1 MAENGAA
8 QLLAAL
14 AHTDLGDNSGSAEG
28 DIQET
33 LDALLLAAARSST
46 GRSDDLPTDSPVA
59 AEEPAADAPLQP
71 EPATDD
77 SFDEPSPAAPGSDAG
92 ALGAASIW
100 LKDDSSQ
107 SIPGIPVSMGRA
119 PALPNTLDIGRA
131 LRPLRRSRPSRVHQR
146 LDLDATVD
154 HYTRTGAL
162 VPQLTPAAEPWLEVV
177 VVVDHGTSM
186 MVWDETSRALTKVLR
201 TLSAFRSIHEWHLE
215 HPPEAPPVLR
225 NHPGWPLPMDPSDP
239 RHHQPAHRL
248 LLVVSDCAAPAWRQN
263 DLWQTLHTWGRT
275 APVALINPLPKR
287 LWQRSGLDLPRTTAT
302 ASLPASPGRL
312 LTYRRPRLFRDD
324 APGTRPWQALPVL
337 QLDAHQ
343 ILAWAR
349 ALMRTD
355 PSGCEAVLVPASGR
369 VPSRNRSP
377 KPSSAAPDA
386 SATDTQVAAA
396 AEAFTDNLRSPA
408 VRLAIAASSFEVFTL
423 PILNVIR
430 ERIVPDASVADTAE
444 FLTAGLLTATRHENP
459 DILYRLH
466 PVAANHLHGFLSRDQ
481 VWDTHFAITD
491 HLAAHPQAPHGIA
504 TALHSPTSQDM
515 LPTGLRPLLQA
526 AAATARLLGITS
538 AEPHS
543 DLGEQHHLT
552 VESPDNVE
560 DDSQQAPNQPP
571 MPDDL
576 PEPVQDVA
584 AAPDST
590 TTAGPFALRHWQ
602 RDMMDQLNAERQI
615 HDRHRN
621 LLVAPPGTG
630 KMLMAAFDYK
640 QLCLQHQ
647 RDLRLLFV
655 ADFEEAVHRAHQ
667 TYQDVLMT
675 PQFGELLCGSRTV
688 ERGHHVFA
696 TWTSLRRVM
705 DELSPDHFD
714 VIVIGELHGAGISA
728 FVKISEHFTPMEL
741 LGFTSVPER
750 TNGPSIHEALFDG
763 RIAAELRLWDALA
776 NGTLCPIRYFGI
788 ADDTDLQSLGWKKGR
803 YDSASLNAML
813 TGNDAR
819 AQLVVSAI
827 REKIPDLKAMR
838 AVGFCVSVEHAEF
851 MARFFRAA
859 GFRASALTASTG
871 PAERQETLSALK
883 SGDLQAIFNVG
894 VLIEGP
900 SIPEVD
906 TLLLLGPAPSTMR
919 FLQQLG
925 VGLTHSPGKR
935 ALSVLDFISHHRM
948 EVRLDLPFRAMTN
961 LTGTQLLD
969 HVENDF
975 SRLSSGCTVNLDE
988 TAKILVI
995 NNIREQMQ
1003 SSVTNAAD
1011 SSSSQVSEGQHF
1023 TEDLTAPVANLPTDT
1038 EPASRLPQT
1047 DGRRTFDPSLRLV
1060 RVRAAHG
1067 KSTKTEAGIVLTPR
1081 LVLTRADAL
1090 DEGDRLRIVRTDDTE
1105 IVCRAVW
1112 KSAGNL
1118 NAALVLA
1125 DGSILDSENEER
1137 LLSSRLNWGRMPE
1150 GLMSRVRITSLGRS
1164 GKRTELSGQARP
1176 SAVMLAVE
1184 GTEPFTK
1191 EVLAGSLGAMVSCEG
1206 VFVGMVT
1213 RRHLRRPQ
1221 LMAVPAALLLQYQGF
1236 RQTLA
1241 AHMTTPYELEDLGTE
1256 RAGEFWNG
1264 PSAVCLAVE
1273 AHSVNGSR
1281 DTDTPH
1287 LEMELVHDIRES
1299 LIAIMRRTG
1308 IDGVVAEETA
1318 AAARA
1323 NLLVMLNG
1331 PTAVQDMGRVLA
1343 ELQTTVATHHEVML
1357 GVGASIGEVTDTRL
1371 GLVGTAVSEA
1381 IRLAGNPYFREL
1393 LYQAARFVDAPVHLA
1408 VSNTL
1413 RVLVAEML
1421 DPAFEDQFVPLEPP
1435 AQPDHKTGWLYQGPT
1450 EQLGEALAALSAR
1463 KGTSQTTSYSRSQV
1477 EGKNKARHQATARVV
1492 GVPGIGYDTL
1502 GALSLRERWLPALNN
1517 GLTLAGSTH
1526 RLSGPDMAMSF
1537 YGDLFRPAGQSLAV
1551 GDAPYT
1557 AADVGEGLEQE
1568 LLFAWWKAAADSD
1581 PGVVPPSADQLTPT
1595 PQSVQAT
1602 LDTLSIS
1609 RSFNGVGLR
1618 AMVFTLKQ
1626 VSRYFTDPALRA
1638 HALARVADAIGDDTR
1653 VVVAHSLGSV
1663 VAYEALCA
1671 RPGHQ
1676 VRALVTL
1683 GSPLGIENLI
1693 LHRLQPPPRDI
1704 GGQLRGIWPGSESL
1718 QWTNL
1723 ADDGDLFALVKDLRP
1738 AFGNR
1743 VRCAVI
1749 HNGARAHDAVAYLTD
1764 RLCGQA
1770 IADGL
1775 T

>member
-1 MAENGAA
+1 MAEYGAA

-14 AHTDLGDNSGSAEG
+14 ARVDLGDNSGSAEG

-33 LDALLLAAARSST
+33 LDALLLAAAKSSSGRT
-46 GRSDDLPTDSPVA
+46 GDFPTDTPVA
-59 AEEPAADAPLQP
+59 DEEPAADAPLQP
-71 EPATDD
+71 EPATDG
-77 SFDEPSPAAPGSDAG
+77 SFDEPSPAEPGSGAG
-92 ALGAASIW
+92 ALGAASLW
-100 LKDDSSQ
+100 LKDDSGQ

-131 LRPLRRSRPSRVHQR
+131 LRPLRRFRPSRVHQR

-162 VPQLTPAAEPWLEVV
+162 VPQLRPAAEPWLEVV

-186 MVWDETSRALTKVLR
+186 MVWDETSRALAKVLR
-201 TLSAFRSIHEWHLE
+201 ALSAFRSIHEWHLE
-215 HPPEAPPVLR
+215 HPPAAPPVVR
-225 NHPGWPLPMDPSDP
+225 NHAGRPLPMDPSDP

-302 ASLPASPGRL
+302 ASFPASPGRL

-377 KPSSAAPDA
+377 QPSNAAPDA
-386 SATDTQVAAA
+386 PATDTQVAAA

-408 VRLAIAASSFEVFTL
+408 VRLAIAASSLGVFTL
-423 PILNVIR
+423 PILDVIR

-459 DILYRLH
+459 DIVYRLH
-466 PVAANHLHGFLSRDQ
+466 PAAENHLRGFLSRDQ
-481 VWDTHFAITD
+481 AWDTHFAITD

-515 LPTGLRPLLQA
+515 LPTGLQPLIQA
-526 AAATARLLGITS
+526 AASTARLLGITS

-543 DLGEQHHLT
+543 DLAEQHHLT
-552 VESPDNVE
+552 VESSDNVE
-560 DDSQQAPNQPP
+560 DDSQQAPDQPP
-571 MPDDL
+571 LPENP

-584 AAPDST
+584 AAAGST
-590 TTAGPFALRHWQ
+590 TTAGTFALRAWQ
-602 RDMMDQLNAERQI
+602 RDVMDQLTAEREI

-621 LLVAPPGTG
+621 LVVAPPGTG
-630 KMLMAAFDYK
+630 KMVMAAFDYK

-655 ADFEEAVHRAHQ
+655 ADFEEVVHQAHQ

-675 PQFGELLCGSRTV
+675 PQFGELLYGARTI
-688 ERGHHVFA
+688 EHGHHVFA
-696 TWTSLRRVM
+696 TWPALTRVM

-728 FVKISEHFTPMEL
+728 FVKISERFTPMEL
-741 LGFTSVPER
+741 LGFTSVPEL

-763 RIAAELRLWDALA
+763 RIAAELRLWDAVA

-788 ADDTDLQSLGWKKGR
+788 ADNTDLQSLPWKQGS
-803 YDSASLNAML
+803 YDRASLNAML

-819 AQLVVSAI
+819 AQLVISAI
-827 REKIPDLKAMR
+827 RDKISDLMAMR

-859 GFRASALTASTG
+859 GIRASALTASTRS
-871 PAERQETLSALK
+871 AERQEMLSALK
-883 SGDLQAIFNVG
+883 SGDLQAIFNAG
-894 VLIEGP
+894 VLIQGS
-900 SIPEVD
+900 SIPEVNA
-906 TLLLLGPAPSTMR
+906 LLLLCPAPSTMR

-925 VGLTHSPGKR
+925 VGLTPAPGKP
-935 ALSVLDFISHHRM
+935 ALTVLDFISHHRM
-948 EVRLDLPFRAMTN
+948 EVSLDLPFRAMTN
-961 LTGTQLLD
+961 LTGRQLLD
-969 HVENDF
+969 HVESDF
-975 SRLSSGCTVNLDE
+975 PRLSNGCTIKLDAR
-988 TAKILVI
+988 AKILVI
-995 NNIREQMQ
+995 NNIRERMQ
-1003 SSVTNAAD
+1003 SSLANAAD
-1011 SSSSQVSEGQHF
+1011 NSSQAGEGQQPF
-1023 TEDLTAPVANLPTDT
+1023 AEDLTAPVAELSTDT
-1038 EPASRLPQT
+1038 DPVSGLPQT
-1047 DGRRTFDPSLRLV
+1047 DRLRTFDQSLRLV

-1067 KSTKTEAGIVLTPR
+1067 KDTSTQAGIMLTPR

-1090 DEGDRLRIVRTDDTE
+1090 DERDRLRIVRTDGTE
-1105 IVCRAVW
+1105 IVCRTVW
-1112 KSAGNL
+1112 KRAGNL

-1125 DGSILDSENEER
+1125 DESILDSENEER
-1137 LLSSRLNWGRMPE
+1137 LLASQLKWGRMPE
-1150 GLMSRVRITSLGRS
+1150 GLMSPVRITGLGRS
-1164 GKRTELSGQARP
+1164 GIRTELSGQARP
-1176 SAVMLAVE
+1176 TAVRLAVE

-1213 RRHLRRPQ
+1213 RRHLQRPQ
-1221 LMAVPAALLLQYQGF
+1221 LMAVPAELLLQDQGF
-1236 RQTLA
+1236 RRTLA
-1241 AHMTTPYELEDLGTE
+1241 THVTTPYELEDLGTE
-1256 RAGEFWNG
+1256 RAGGNG
-1264 PSAVCLAVE
+1264 SSVVCLAVE
-1273 AHSVNGSR
+1273 ARTFNGSGG
-1281 DTDTPH
+1281 TDTPH
-1287 LEMELVHDIRES
+1287 LESELVHDIRES
-1299 LIAIMRRTG
+1299 LTAIMRRAG
-1308 IDGVVAEETA
+1308 IDGVVAEEAATA
-1318 AAARA
+1318 AGA

-1331 PTAVQDMGRVLA
+1331 PAPVQDMGRVLA
-1343 ELQTTVATHHEVML
+1343 ELQTAVATHHEVML

-1371 GLVGTAVSEA
+1371 GLVGTAASEA
-1381 IRLAGNPYFREL
+1381 IRLAGNPYFRDL
-1393 LYQAARFVDAPVHLA
+1393 LYQAARFIEAPVQLA

-1413 RVLVAEML
+1413 RVLVTERL
-1421 DPAFEDQFVPLEPP
+1421 DPIFEGQFAPLDPP
-1435 AQPDHKTGWLYQGPT
+1435 AQPDHKTGWLYQGPP
-1450 EQLGEALAALSAR
+1450 EQLGEALAIRPTR
-1463 KGTSQTTSYSRSQV
+1463 KGTSPTTSYSRGQV
-1477 EGKNKARHQATARVV
+1477 EGKNNAWHLPRARVV
-1492 GVPGIGYDTL
+1492 GVHGIGYGTL
-1502 GALSLRERWLPALNN
+1502 DAQSLPMRWLSALND
-1517 GLTLAGSTH
+1517 GLTRAGSTD

-1557 AADVGEGLEQE
+1557 AADVGEGLERE
-1568 LLFAWWKAAADSD
+1568 LLFAWWKAAADRD
-1581 PGVVPPSADQLTPT
+1581 PSVVPPSADPLTPT
-1595 PQSVQAT
+1595 RRSVQAA
-1602 LDTLSIS
+1602 LHALSMS
-1609 RSFNGVGLR
+1609 RSFNEVALR
-1618 AMVFTLKQ
+1618 AMVFALKQ
-1626 VSRYFTDPALRA
+1626 VSRYFTDSALRA
-1638 HALARVADAIGDDTR
+1638 HALARVADEIGDDTR

-1671 RPGHQ
+1671 RPDHQ

-1693 LHRLQPPPRDI
+1693 LPRLQPSPRDV

-1723 ADDGDLFALVKDLRP
+1723 ADDGDVVALVKDLRP

-1749 HNGARAHDAVAYLTD
+1749 HNGARAHDAVAYLAD
-1764 RLCGQA
+1764 PLCGQA
-1770 IADGL
+1770 IAGGL
-1775 T
+1775 A